1 MPARPRCGVT
11 SVSDAVPDAVPDVVA
26 EAPTDA
32 PPPGVRAALRRYRGL
47 LRRPGVA
54 GVLAFSVVGRLH
66 ESMIA
71 FGLLLLVTQRST
83 YAAAGVALACFGVG
97 GMVGGPVNATLAARF
112 GHARV
117 LLILAVAYA
126 VGVGGMASAGP
137 DLRWLAPVSV
147 LAGLATPPLTPAL
160 RSTLPRLVPPA
171 ERLTVFALEST
182 LQEVVFVAGPVLA
195 GALAVVLA
203 PEAVLATAAALTLA
217 GVGGYCAV
225 VSRHAR
231 GAPEAPPVA
240 AASRAHRSAGPW
252 SATTARLLVGGVAFL
267 AVLSVASVVIVAE
280 VSGPQAKGSAGLF
293 LGVVSVGSM
302 VGGLVFGA
310 RVTSTAAV
318 APRFAVLGGGLLAL
332 AAVAALPT
340 SPGWAWTGAVLMLVA
355 AFGYGTTIA
364 PVGTVLFAELDRV
377 AATRSTQAFGWMGA
391 AMGLGGA
398 IGDASGGWLV
408 TEPGTVVAAAVGAA
422 GAGGAALVLRGRR
435 SRTEPDA

>member
-1 MPARPRCGVT
+1 MSEA
-11 SVSDAVPDAVPDVVA
+11 VA
-26 EAPTDA
+26 EASAEA
-32 PPPGVRAALRRYRGL
+32 PAPGVRAAVRRYRGL
-47 LRRPGVA
+47 LRCPGLA

-97 GMVGGPVNATLAARF
+97 GMVGGPVNATFAARF

-117 LLILAVAYA
+117 LLALAVAYA
-126 VGVGGMASAGP
+126 AGIGGMALAGA

-171 ERLTVFALEST
+171 DRLIVFALEST

-195 GALAVVLA
+195 GGLAVVLA
-203 PEAVLATAAALTLA
+203 PEAVLAAAAALTLA

-225 VSRHAR
+225 VARHAGEVPD
-231 GAPEAPPVA
+231 GARATPGPHVGTA
-240 AASRAHRSAGPW
+240 AGGRAGI
-252 SATTARLLVGGVAFL
+252 ARLLVGGVAFL

-293 LGVVSVGSM
+293 LGAVSVGSM

-310 RVTSTAAV
+310 RVAAGAAV
-318 APRFAVLGGGLLAL
+318 APRFAVLGGALGVLAL
-332 AAVAALPT
+332 VAALPAVW
-340 SPGWAWTGAVLMLVA
+340 SWVAAVLMLVA

-364 PVGTVLFAELDRV
+364 PVGAVLFAELDRV
-377 AATRSTQAFGWMGA
+377 AGARSTQAFGWMGA

-398 IGDASGGWLV
+398 IGDAGGGWLV
-408 TEPGTVVAAAVGAA
+408 TEPGTVVAAVVAGVAAVA
-422 GAGGAALVLRGRR
+422 GALVLRGGVRPGAG
-435 SRTEPDA
+435 TGG

>member
-1 MPARPRCGVT
+1 MSEA
-11 SVSDAVPDAVPDVVA
+11 VA
-26 EAPTDA
+26 EAPAEA
-32 PPPGVRAALRRYRGL
+32 PAPGVRAAVRRYCGL
-47 LRRPGVA
+47 LRRPGLA

-117 LLILAVAYA
+117 LLALAVAYA
-126 VGVGGMASAGP
+126 VGIAGMALAGA

-195 GALAVVLA
+195 GGLAVVLA
-203 PEAVLATAAALTLA
+203 PEAVLAAAAVLTLA

-225 VSRHAR
+225 VARHAGGVPDEAR
-231 GAPEAPPVA
+231 TAPDAGAAG
-240 AASRAHRSAGPW
+240 RAGVW
-252 SATTARLLVGGVAFL
+252 SATTPRLLIGGVAFL

-293 LGVVSVGSM
+293 LGVVSIGSM

-310 RVTSTAAV
+310 RVTADARV
-318 APRFAVLGGGLLAL
+318 APRFAVLGGALGVLAI
-332 AAVAALPT
+332 VAALP
-340 SPGWAWTGAVLMLVA
+340 SAWSWVAAVLMLVA

-364 PVGTVLFAELDRV
+364 PVGAVLFAELDRV
-377 AATRSTQAFGWMGA
+377 AGARSTQAFGWMGA

-398 IGDASGGWLV
+398 IGDAGGGWLV
-408 TEPGTVVAAAVGAA
+408 TEPGTVVAAVVAGAA
-422 GAGGAALVLRGRR
+422 AVAAALVLRGGVRR
-435 SRTEPDA
+435 DGVRRDGVPPGSGTRG